1 MIEISSL
8 LEPISVE
15 SPCGTDLSFSIE
27 FDQIQ
32 EARRFDDPTLDQG
45 EWVTAVKEADWP
57 DVSKRCET
65 LLRNKTKDIRLAVW
79 LAESSAKTDSFAGL
93 TQGLDLL
100 TQFSE
105 KFWDTI
111 YPLPEEDDQEL
122 RIGILS
128 WLLNRTPQLLREL
141 PITQS
146 KNHGVFNTIDQDSGR
161 ALTQAIARSPNDAE
175 SLSYGKITQEKF
187 EAARR
192 DSPKEFY
199 AQQMKD
205 IEACEGALHNLGVAI
220 DSKLGANGP
229 GFSSAKD
236 SMASIKNVVLRFA
249 RDAGVYATDG
259 AEAISPSGADVP
271 GKSFSGPI
279 QTREQALAQLR
290 QVSDFFR
297 RTEPHNPVAYLADQA
312 AKWGGMSLH
321 DWLRTVMKD
330 QTALGH
336 IEELLGI
343 QAAAGNSEDK

>member
-1 MIEISSL
+1 MIDISSL
-8 LEPISVE
+8 LDPISAE
-15 SPCGTDLSFSIE
+15 SPSGEDLSFSIE

-45 EWVTAVKEADWP
+45 EWVTAVKEADWA
-57 DVSKRCET
+57 DVSARCST
-65 LLRNKTKDIRLAVW
+65 LLRDKTKDIRLAVW

-93 TQGLDLL
+93 AQGLDLL
-100 TQFSE
+100 TKFTEQ
-105 KFWDTI
+105 FWDTI
-111 YPLPEEDDQEL
+111 YPLPEDDDQEL

-128 WLLNRTPQLLREL
+128 WLLNRAPQLLREL

-146 KNHGVFNTIDQDSGR
+146 KNHGAFNTIDNESGR
-161 ALTQAIARSPNDAE
+161 ALALAITRSPNDAE
-175 SLSYGKITQEKF
+175 SLSDGKITQEKF

-192 DSPKEFY
+192 DTAKEFY

-205 IEACEGALHNLGVAI
+205 IEACEAAIQNLGVAI
-220 DSKLGANGP
+220 DNKLGADGP

-236 SMASIKNVVLRFA
+236 SIASIKNLVSRFA
-249 RDAGVYATDG
+249 RDAGVYAADG
-259 AEAISPSGADVP
+259 TENPAEASVNSAGQ
-271 GKSFSGPI
+271 KFSGTI

-343 QAAAGNSEDK
+343 QAAAGKAEDN